1 MTSEGIEKVKQI
13 RDTEDQIS
21 KDIESA
27 RKACEESLRKKRE
40 EYESSTGRLTQ
51 DLQVKSDLA
60 LREKE
65 ANMQKALDIAIQ
77 EARDRAGKLEL
88 NLKDKEIVD
97 RIFEMMKQY
106 LSE

>member
-13 RDTEDQIS
+13 RDTEEQIS
-21 KDIESA
+21 KKIEAA

-40 EYESSTGRLTQ
+40 EYEASTSRLDQ
-51 DLQVKSDLA
+51 DLQVKYDLA

-65 ANMQKALDIAIQ
+65 TNLQKKLDAAIE
-77 EARDRAGKLEL
+77 EARDRAGKLNL
-88 NLKDKEIVD
+88 NMTDKEIVD